1 MKEQYFVT
9 VRGIA
14 LQNSEFYKAT
24 DDLDSR
30 ALVECIPVAP
40 DEESDL
46 DDDEILLKV
55 PPMCGLTKEIF
66 VTMRLYDKENFH
78 SLDGTAYESVRDFR
92 EAFLIYAKNRLVTQM
107 DLAIGGVEYDGE
119 TNCQS
124 NFDERLELFLDA
136 ADKFKDAYK
145 ASFEFHRKHKPSNK
159 EKKNA

>member
-14 LQNSEFYKAT
+14 LQNFEFYKAT
-24 DDLDSR
+24 DGLDAR

-55 PPMCGLTKEIF
+55 PSMCGLTKEIF
-66 VTMRLYDKENFH
+66 VIMRLYNKEKFH
-78 SLDGTAYESVRDFR
+78 SLDGTAFESVRDFR

-107 DLAIGGVEYDGE
+107 DLAIMGVEYDGE

-124 NFDERLELFLDA
+124 NFDERLELFMDA

-145 ASFEFHRKHKPSNK
+145 ASFEFHKKHRKPNSK
-159 EKKNA
+159 EN